1 MVPADADDIVEQYN
15 ILLKELEQFNP
26 QLMDKHRIL
35 AISKSDMLDQ
45 ELMDE
50 IAATLPTD
58 VPHVFISSVT
68 GDGLV
73 NLKDV
78 LWRAI
83 TDESNRLAT
92 PDIVHRPLDGH
103 HRVREED
110 EFIFKQ
116 EDMPQIEEDFD
127 EEFDDEDFEGEDLQH
142 INPDSW
148 GEEYE

>member
-1 MVPADADDIVEQYN
+1 
-15 ILLKELEQFNP
+15 
-26 QLMDKHRIL
+26 
-35 AISKSDMLDQ
+35 
-45 ELMDE
+45 
-50 IAATLPTD
+50 
-58 VPHVFISSVT
+58 
-68 GDGLV
+68 
-73 NLKDV
+73 
-78 LWRAI
+78 
-83 TDESNRLAT
+83 LAT